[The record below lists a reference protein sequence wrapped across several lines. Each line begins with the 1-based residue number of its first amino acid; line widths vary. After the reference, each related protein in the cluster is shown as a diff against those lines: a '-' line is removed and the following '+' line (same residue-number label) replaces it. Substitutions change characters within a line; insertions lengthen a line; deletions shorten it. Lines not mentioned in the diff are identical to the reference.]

1 MNGSSA
7 KQVEN
12 VKVSNRLA
20 STPCIVVTS
29 KYGWSANM
37 ERIMKSQALSSDGRA
52 SYMKGR
58 KTLEINPRHPLIR
71 ELRERVGDG
80 EDVRPPPPTP
90 AGRDVA
96 DDQASEVAARVYE
109 EGWRDPGTGRRTA
122 RARGVSLSFADGEL
136 RGCDESQV
144 PADVARNAKLLYDT
158 ALLESGFM
166 LDDPKAFSEKV
177 FSIVKDSMDIPQDA
191 PLEDIEIA
199 EEEEEEEEVEAE
211 EDVEVVEEFEEAEE
225 AHDEL

>member
-1 MNGSSA
+1 
-7 KQVEN
+7 
-12 VKVSNRLA
+12 
-20 STPCIVVTS
+20 
-29 KYGWSANM
+29 
-37 ERIMKSQALSSDGRA
+37 
-52 SYMKGR
+52 
-58 KTLEINPRHPLIR
+58 
-71 ELRERVGDG
+71 
-80 EDVRPPPPTP
+80 
-90 AGRDVA
+90 
-96 DDQASEVAARVYE
+96 
-109 EGWRDPGTGRRTA
+109 
-122 RARGVSLSFADGEL
+122 LSFADGEL